1 MENDMAG
8 GMIQWLSIVFH
19 VALSYFPIFEADIY
33 YYLKKGGGAYL
44 KEGGYFSDFRIFKRE
59 RVYLGRGFI
68 WKGGIFDKIR
78 YSNKRPHKEK
88 GDAYWRGAPIF

>member
-1 MENDMAG
+1 M
-8 GMIQWLSIVFH
+8 VFH

-68 WKGGIFDKIR
+68 
-78 YSNKRPHKEK
+78 
-88 GDAYWRGAPIF
+88 